1 MISLAQIA
9 SIGRGVLIAVTPL
22 VLLFLVF
29 QIFLLRLPLRQVAD
43 ILKGTAIAATGL
55 FLFLVGVS
63 MAFLPFGRAVG
74 AALGA
79 LNGSWL
85 LIAVGALLGFVT
97 AWGEPAVRILAD
109 QVEEASNGS
118 IRSSVV
124 LHTICIGVA
133 VWVGI
138 GMLRISYDLSL
149 LHLLLPGYGLAILLL
164 WLSDKD
170 FVGIAADAGGVATG
184 PLANSFLLALAL
196 GASSAMGGQ
205 NAVASGFGL
214 VALIALAPTLSV
226 MVLGSLV
233 RLKMRKSGA

>member
-214 VALIALAPTLSV
+214 VALITLAPTLSV